1 MKLVFLGAPG
11 CGKGTI
17 AQIISKKLKI
27 PHISTGEILRNEV
40 AKKTE
45 IGKKIGKI
53 MAKGNFPPN
62 KYSIA
67 VTEKRISQKD
77 CKNGYILDGF
87 PRNSVQA
94 KALSK
99 FTRVDAVIDLDLDEK
114 KIIDRLSARRV
125 CQKCKRQ
132 YNLKTSMR
140 PKKDS
145 LCDVCKIQLVKRSD
159 DDPKII
165 KHRMVVYHQLTQPI
179 IKYYK
184 KQNKLFKIDA
194 SGEPDQ
200 IAKRVLKKL

>member
-40 AKKTE
+40 AKKTV

-67 VTEKRISQKD
+67 VTEKRISKKD
-77 CKNGYILDGF
+77 CKKGYILDGF
-87 PRNSVQA
+87 PRNAVQA
-94 KALSK
+94 RALST
-99 FTRVDAVIDLDLDEK
+99 FTKIDAVIDLDLDEK

-125 CQKCKRQ
+125 CSKCRRQ
-132 YNLKTSMR
+132 YNLKTSLK
-140 PKKDS
+140 PKKGTV
-145 LCDVCKIQLVKRSD
+145 CDVCKIQLVKRSD

-165 KHRMVVYHQLTQPI
+165 KHRMAVYHKLTQPI
-179 IKYYK
+179 IKYYQ
-184 KQNKLFKIDA
+184 KQNKLVKINA
-194 SGEPDQ
+194 SGEPEQ
-200 IAKRVLKKL
+200 IAQRVLKVL